1 MRLVRALCAMLV
13 AAGLFTAK
21 PALAEE
27 PIVMKIAT
35 VAPNDTPWADL
46 LKKYQKD
53 VEKQS
58 GGRIKVKLFLGG
70 TLGDEN
76 ESVLKCKRGQVEA
89 VGASTGALASQV
101 PEINVVEI
109 PYLFRDAAE
118 ADHIIDTIVTPELD
132 KLFPEY
138 GLILGFWSENG
149 FRHFG
154 TKDKFVKS
162 PADLKGKTMR
172 AQESPIH
179 LAMYRAFGASPSPI
193 PTTEV
198 LTALQNGTVDGYDQA
213 LLYAIAASW
222 YKSAK
227 YVTLSGHIYQPAAIV
242 FNKDWFNK
250 LPADLQKVIVDN
262 GRKLQTKGRKGVR
275 AMEPQLIEILK
286 EEGVNVHT
294 PTAAEREKFEKAAEP
309 VRKEY
314 RKMGKNAAAILDKVE
329 AELAKSRKK

>member
-1 MRLVRALCAMLV
+1 MRLFRALSALVV
-13 AAGLFTAK
+13 AAGLFVTAT
-21 PALAEE
+21 AHADE

-53 VEKQS
+53 VEKES

-76 ESVLKCKRGQVEA
+76 ETVLKCKRGQVEA

-109 PYLFRDAAE
+109 PYLFRDAKE
-118 ADHIIDTIVTPELD
+118 ADDIIDNIVTPELE
-132 KLFPEY
+132 KVFPGY

-154 TKDKFVKS
+154 TKDKFVKAPS
-162 PADLKGKTMR
+162 DLKGKTMR
-172 AQESPIH
+172 SQESPIH
-179 LAMYRAFGASPSPI
+179 LAMYRAYGASPSPI

-227 YVTLSGHIYQPAAIV
+227 YVTLSSHIYQPAAIV
-242 FNKDWFNK
+242 FNKAWYDK

-262 GRKLQTKGRKGVR
+262 GRKLQNKGRKGVR
-275 AMEPQLIEILK
+275 AMEPELIEILK
-286 EEGVNVHT
+286 GEGVQVHT
-294 PTAAEREKFEKAAEP
+294 LTTAERETFEKASEP

-314 RKMGKNAAAILDKVE
+314 RKMGKTAGEILDKVE
-329 AELAKSRKK
+329 AALAKSRKK